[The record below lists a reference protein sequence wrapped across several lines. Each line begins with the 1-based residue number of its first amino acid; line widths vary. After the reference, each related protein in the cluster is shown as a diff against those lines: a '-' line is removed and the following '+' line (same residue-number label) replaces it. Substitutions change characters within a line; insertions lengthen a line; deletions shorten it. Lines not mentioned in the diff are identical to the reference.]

1 MDRLTEDLYISEEPV
16 LQELLAD
23 AKYEYVKKGTLLIE
37 PGEVQTHM
45 PVLIKGVFRGFLL
58 DEDGRDI
65 TDCFAVSPGD
75 IVAGCNV
82 MEGPSLISMEAVTDC
97 QVAMLPMAAVKEK
110 MGRNMEALQLYN
122 RYLMKALQRHWEEKM
137 LMHCCNAMQRY
148 QWFLKMY
155 PGLIDTVCNKH
166 IASFLGMTPV
176 TLSRLR
182 RQLRE
187 EQKAAC
193 AARLTPGKAECL

>member
-110 MGRNMEALQLYN
+110 M
-122 RYLMKALQRHWEEKM
+122 
-137 LMHCCNAMQRY
+137 
-148 QWFLKMY
+148 
-155 PGLIDTVCNKH
+155 
-166 IASFLGMTPV
+166 
-176 TLSRLR
+176 
-182 RQLRE
+182 
-187 EQKAAC
+187 
-193 AARLTPGKAECL
+193 